1 MRAER
6 LLPFACLAT
15 AGCLLASELM
25 ATFKIQTS
33 AGQGFCVLDA
43 ADRHHYALLLLAIF
57 GAVFTLVAVASGSKP
72 AAVAVVVA
80 GVISLLIF
88 LIVDLPHANESG
100 TLGAPCDQAVSASF
114 SEVKAVPQAGFWLEL
129 LGALGLAITGAAL
142 ATLSPE
148 QLRDAA
154 PGPLRGR
161 GRGSGAGPP
170 AGEPE
175 TDAPVE
181 PSRAGRAGEPRATR
195 RTRT

>member
-33 AGQGFCVLDA
+33 AGQAFCVLDA
-43 ADRHHYALLLLAIF
+43 ADRHHYALLVLAVF
-57 GAVFTLVAVASGSKP
+57 GAVFTVVAVASGSKP
-72 AAVAVVVA
+72 AAAGVAVA
-80 GVISLLIF
+80 GVVSLLIF
-88 LIVDLPHANESG
+88 LIVDLPHANEVG
-100 TLGAPCDQAVSASF
+100 TLGSACNPAALDF
-114 SEVKAVPQAGFWLEL
+114 DAKAVPQAGFWLEL

-148 QLRDAA
+148 QLRAIA

-161 GRGSGAGPP
+161 GRGSGAGPA
-170 AGEPE
+170 AGEPK

-181 PSRAGRAGEPRATR
+181 PPGASRATKPATSR
-195 RTRT
+195 RTRG